1 MIKIKYKTIFQN
13 VNDRTYKLIF
23 YSLIL
28 MILKYNV
35 KDMILSNS
43 LFYIILYNILYNLH
57 NSG

>member
-1 MIKIKYKTIFQN
+1 MIKMIKIKYKTIFQN

-43 LFYIILYNILYNLH
+43 LF
-57 NSG
+57 ST

>member
-43 LFYIILYNILYNLH
+43 LFLYNILYNLH